1 MIENMNTERDG
12 LRYPSIDE
20 LTNKASSKYKLVIAA
35 SKRAKE
41 IDATQKSYLEETKN
55 FVILEEIIY
64 EFESGEDYNKER
76 SIQLG
81 KKQKKNNNNDFAFGS
96 VYEKITRICIK

>member
-1 MIENMNTERDG
+1 MNSMNNERDG

-41 IDATQKSYLEETKN
+41 IDVNHKSFLEDTKN
-55 FVILEEIIY
+55 TKSIGIALEEIIA
-64 EFESGEDYNKER
+64 DK
-76 SIQLG
+76 
-81 KKQKKNNNNDFAFGS
+81 
-96 VYEKITRICIK
+96 VKIVD

>member
-41 IDATQKSYLEETKN
+41 IDATQN
-55 FVILEEIIY
+55 HI
-64 EFESGEDYNKER
+64 
-76 SIQLG
+76 
-81 KKQKKNNNNDFAFGS
+81 
-96 VYEKITRICIK
+96 